1 MRGDYTRDLAA
12 NLLVQLP
19 SMRIDQFSQVFEAR
33 VGFDL
38 GWVRSS
44 NCCTRTINPHLRQT
58 DRFGW
63 CVIVKQALGNM
74 ENVAFG
80 VTEVAQPRQQIVEI
94 APVGFVGADV
104 LCGIDGVEVNAE
116 FAVAGCEALAIDV

>member
-1 MRGDYTRDLAA
+1 
-12 NLLVQLP
+12 
-19 SMRIDQFSQVFEAR
+19 
-33 VGFDL
+33 
-38 GWVRSS
+38 
-44 NCCTRTINPHLRQT
+44 
-58 DRFGW
+58 
-63 CVIVKQALGNM
+63 M

-116 FAVAGCEALAIDV
+116 FAVAGCEALAIDQEFLEAGKTRILGDAAR

>member
-1 MRGDYTRDLAA
+1 
-12 NLLVQLP
+12 
-19 SMRIDQFSQVFEAR
+19 
-33 VGFDL
+33 
-38 GWVRSS
+38 
-44 NCCTRTINPHLRQT
+44 
-58 DRFGW
+58 
-63 CVIVKQALGNM
+63 M
-74 ENVAFG
+74 ENVVFG